1 MRNLPG
7 WAIGI
12 SLGLAALDAD
22 AVEVAPRITDRE
34 IVKRLTALEAGQ
46 KKLEARIDT
55 LERSVNHR
63 IDGVE
68 RSLNARIDD
77 TNRRIDDLRA
87 EMNGHFDILTWL
99 VGLAFTATLALMGF
113 VLQMQWRLEQR
124 QTRMETTLIT
134 QQDELA
140 FLKNL
145 IEKLLPPRSAL

>member
-1 MRNLPG
+1 MRNLLG

-34 IVKRLTALEAGQ
+34 IVERLTALEAGQ

-55 LERSVNHR
+55 LERSVNQR

-77 TNRRIDDLRA
+77 LRA
-87 EMNGHFDILTWL
+87 DLMARFDLLTWL
-99 VGLAFTATLALMGF
+99 ISLFVTIAMVTLGF
-113 VLQMQWRLEQR
+113 VLRMQWQLQQR
-124 QTRMETTLIT
+124 QTRLETSLDT
-134 QQDELA
+134 QKDEIA
-140 FLKNL
+140 FLKSL
-145 IEKLLPPRSAL
+145 IEKLLPPRTAL